1 MARLSRRQ
9 LLAGAATTAVVA
21 TAGCSAIAESLASSV
36 FQDVNVLN
44 GTERRIT
51 GSITVTD
58 PDDETVLDEAFDL
71 LSGEGLDGQTE
82 TEREADAGAARYDGV
97 FTASGTYTVT
107 VQLDEDSAVDGV
119 REAEANV
126 DVTDTE
132 SDNVLV
138 TVGDSEGTDEPIT
151 IRRLDEETETG

>member
-9 LLAGAATTAVVA
+9 LLAGAATTAVAA
-21 TAGCSAIAESLASSV
+21 TAGCSAIVESLASSV

-58 PDDETVLDEAFDL
+58 PDEETVLDATFDL

-82 TEREADAGAARYDGV
+82 TEREADAGAARYDDV
-97 FTASGTYTVT
+97 FTTSGTYTVA
-107 VQLDEDSAVDGV
+107 VRLDENSAVDGV
-119 REAEANV
+119 RETEADV
-126 DVTDTE
+126 EVTDTE
-132 SDNVLV
+132 NDNVLV
-138 TVGDSEGTDEPIT
+138 AIGDSETDEPIT
-151 IRRLDEETETG
+151 VRRLDEPTETE